1 MMAGMT
7 KEEILHLSQLA
18 RIALTDEEVE
28 TLQGDVSAILEYVS
42 AVQSI
47 AGETIEKQLTP
58 RHNIFRDDV
67 PTDTPGAFTEAILAE
82 APKRHGQ
89 YFEVKKILS
98 QDE

>member
-1 MMAGMT
+1 MARMT

-18 RIALTDEEVE
+18 RIELSDAEVDDLQTDI
-28 TLQGDVSAILEYVS
+28 TNILEYVS

-47 AGETIEKQLTP
+47 AGADIKKQLTP
-58 RHNIFRDDV
+58 RYNVFRDDV

-89 YFEVKKILS
+89 HVEVKKILS